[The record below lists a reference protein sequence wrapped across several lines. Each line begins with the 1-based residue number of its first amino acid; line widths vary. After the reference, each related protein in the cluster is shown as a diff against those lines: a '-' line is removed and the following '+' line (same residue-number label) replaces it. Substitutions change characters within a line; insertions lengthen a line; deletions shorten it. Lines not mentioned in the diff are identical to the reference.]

1 MSWLRND
8 DRKAGFEGV
17 EGRELPASGGP
28 SSGLAEG
35 FMKAFTLECPGRCEP
50 GIAVQGGAIVMGV
63 RLMDH
68 KPQLIQLDPRAVV
81 RSGRLVEAP
90 GRGALLLLR
99 DQSGVF
105 GSWHLRAAHPAERWD
120 AMVATESIPN
130 ALDRILAAER
140 VRARFPH
147 RAPVGW
153 YEFARGTVS
162 PITENA
168 RPRIDLYG
176 YLEEGASF
184 EIRRRGKLD
193 GTPSVFVVE
202 CRNGDVNVYDPRL
215 AALSRRQQH
224 LAASL

>member
-1 MSWLRND
+1 MSWQRND
-8 DRKAGFEGV
+8 DRRTGNEAV
-17 EGRELPASGGP
+17 EGRALPASGGA
-28 SSGLAEG
+28 SGGLAEG
-35 FMKAFTLECPGRCEP
+35 FMKAFTVQCPGRCEP

-63 RLMDH
+63 RPMDH
-68 KPQLIQLDPRAVV
+68 KPLAIPLDPRAVV
-81 RSGRLVEAP
+81 QNGRLVEAP

-105 GSWHLRAAHPAERWD
+105 GSWHLRAAQPAERWD

-162 PITENA
+162 PMIENA
-168 RPRIDLYG
+168 RPRLDLYG

-215 AALSRRQQH
+215 TALSRRQQQ